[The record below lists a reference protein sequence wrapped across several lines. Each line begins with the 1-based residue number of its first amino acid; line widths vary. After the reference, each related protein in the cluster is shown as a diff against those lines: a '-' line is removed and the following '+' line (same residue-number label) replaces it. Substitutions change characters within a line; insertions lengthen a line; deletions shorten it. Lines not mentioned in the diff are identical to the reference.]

1 MPINDDIVAFN
12 ITHYPI
18 FKNIRNILEEFHILL
33 AQDEQH
39 RKVFTDVLRISFKKD
54 KI

>member
-18 FKNIRNILEEFHILL
+18 FKNRNILEEFHILL
-33 AQDEQH
+33 AQDEEH
-39 RKVFTDVLRISFKKD
+39 RKVFTDVLRISFNND